1 MLSKPCQK
9 NIFKKVLKTI
19 DNDCYNVIFAQ
30 NIFMRVGLT
39 FNIKKEA
46 AVELV
51 DAQSNGTE
59 VKRFFDNNLVENYSH
74 RLSDKYA
81 EWDDAETIAAVKSAI
96 EKAGHEVVLIEAD
109 ETAFDKLKSER
120 PDIVFNMAEG
130 YGGSARE
137 SYIPAMLEMLGIP
150 YTASDAVTIGI
161 CHDKSRCKEI
171 LAYYNIPTPSFFITD
186 SVINGSPKV
195 KFPVFVKPLHEG
207 SSKGIYN
214 SCLVKNKTELNHEI
228 TRIRNDYKQPA
239 LVENFLEGKEFTVAV
254 LGNAEKTRVLPIV
267 EINLSCVPEGFNP
280 IYSYEVKW
288 FFDTRENKL
297 DIFTCPAQIS
307 AKLHKKI
314 EKICLNAFKALR
326 IKDWARLDVRC
337 DKENN
342 PYIIEVNPLPG
353 ILPNPDDNS
362 CFPKAAREI
371 GIDYNTLIQSVLNMA
386 IKRYNIRTSRKKAV

>member
-1 MLSKPCQK
+1 
-9 NIFKKVLKTI
+9 
-19 DNDCYNVIFAQ
+19 
-30 NIFMRVGLT
+30 MRVGLT
-39 FNIKKEA
+39 FNIKKEI
-46 AVELV
+46 AVEFADTQV
-51 DAQSNGTE
+51 DAQSNGSE
-59 VKRFFDNNLVENYSH
+59 VKKFFDNNLVENYSW

-81 EWDDAETIAAVKSAI
+81 EWDDAETINAVRDAI
-96 EKAGHEVVLIEAD
+96 EKTGHEVILIEAD

-130 YGGSARE
+130 YGGSSRE

-171 LAYYNIPTPSFFITD
+171 LTYYKIPTPSFFITD
-186 SVINGSPKV
+186 AVVNGYPKV
-195 KFPVFVKPLHEG
+195 KFPGFVKPLHEG

-214 SCLVKNKTELNHEI
+214 SCLVKNKAELNREI
-228 TRIRNDYKQPA
+228 TRIKNDYNQPS
-239 LVENFLEGKEFTVAV
+239 LIEDFLEGREFTVAV
-254 LGNAEKTRVLPIV
+254 LGNGEKTRVLPIV

-307 AKLHKKI
+307 SKLRKKI
-314 EKICLNAFKALR
+314 EKICLDAFKALR
-326 IKDWARLDVRC
+326 INDWARIDVRC

-362 CFPKAAREI
+362 CFPKAAREV
-371 GIDYNTLIQSVLNMA
+371 GIDYDTLIQTVLNMA
-386 IKRYNIRTSRKKAV
+386 IKRYNIRIKRKKAV